1 ELMSVAM
8 LIYSLASLVLHS
20 YIITYT
26 KVQGIPGVEFT
37 AVTEVDDQEVCYYDC
52 NIQKLIPKQEWMK
65 KTESEDFVKE
75 VALRNNQ
82 TCTLFTKYTDY
93 VKNLFSQTG
102 GAYIYQRRY
111 GCTWDSE
118 SKHSNKF
125 DAFGYNGEDIITVE
139 ENKYILSKQ
148 ARDKWKEDIAEG
160 FLERDGKDCVSWL
173 NDFLAFG
180 KSHVERI
187 VPPKVFL
194 LRKDPSS
201 PVVCQATGFYPANLT
216 ITWTR
221 NGRAYNNTVDPG
233 EFQLNE
239 DGTFQM
245 SSTLRVTPEEWK
257 WYQMCTKLS
266 KIKRKHFLLNCVLA
280 DSATLNWREWVPYG
294 CGLLAVI
301 VVLCALAYCCYGK
314 CRKSSKG
321 KFLSQCTVHSCGV
334 CVFVFVS

>member
-1 ELMSVAM
+1 MSVAM

-82 TCTLFTKYTDY
+82 TCTLFTKEIL
-93 VKNLFSQTG
+93 NPFSLS

-257 WYQMCTKLS
+257 WYQYDCEVNT
-266 KIKRKHFLLNCVLA
+266 
-280 DSATLNWREWVPYG
+280 PYG
-294 CGLLAVI
+294 SWKHLEKADLKCNTGNYTEISTYWHFPGLIFISKYAFYALCI
-301 VVLCALAYCCYGK
+301 MQRFVV
-314 CRKSSKG
+314 
-321 KFLSQCTVHSCGV
+321 
-334 CVFVFVS
+334 VFRNIL